1 MADQLAKRRRAPLD
15 LYPEIARAALSRWL
29 AQLRALWRRT
39 WFYRRMLGGTLADR
53 IPFNPY
59 DAQPRKLEDA
69 EALLRGRFRFAGE
82 SVDVKEGSIFDVAPP
97 SQAWADA
104 LHSFEWLP
112 PLAMAGGDPARTLA
126 TNLISQWIKR
136 HSRYCEP
143 AWLPHVLAARLVH
156 LFAHGRF
163 AITNSDLLWRS
174 KLFVSLREQSRMLA
188 RVAGDAPDG
197 IPRLEAAAG
206 LALSGACLDDSPRRL
221 AAGIQRLVEEIS
233 RQILPD
239 GGHVSRSPK
248 ALLDAY
254 RHIVMVV
261 DALKARDQEVP
272 QALISAHDRMAPMIR
287 FFRHGDGALA
297 LFNGGSEANAHMIG
311 ALLARD
317 EVRGQPFAHARH
329 SAYHRMAAGKTLV
342 VFDCGAAPQGVF
354 SNSAHAGCLAFEM
367 SAGPQRLVVN
377 CGAGLQP
384 KWDDALRAT
393 AAHSTVVVADTSQ
406 AGVLSEGFVRD
417 LLGARLLGG
426 PAEVD
431 SRRIE
436 TANGWSVEAHH
447 DAYVREFGILH
458 ERRLTLSPQ
467 GLVLTGA
474 DRLVPRSGGRRASI
488 PFALR
493 FHIHPDVRMS
503 PSESGGIILKLPTGE
518 GWRFRAGGGE
528 VSIEES
534 VYLGGEG
541 VRRTEQL
548 VVTGSVKDAPV
559 EVGWVIEQIGSAA

>member
-29 AQLRALWRRT
+29 APLRALWRRT
-39 WFYRRMLGGTLADR
+39 WFYRRLLGGPLADR